1 MIEAKYSRQMALRI
15 FSPEDHALIRK
26 KSVVIVGVG
35 GNGSL
40 AADLFVRLGIAKI
53 TLVDRDYVSISNI
66 HRQVLYTEQD
76 VGEPK
81 VDVAKRRLS
90 KVNSDVKIEAIEE
103 TFDALN
109 AERIVSSADIV
120 FDGTDNLTTRFIIND
135 ACVKLNKPWI
145 HTSAIETYGQVK
157 AIIPHKTSCLR
168 CYHSLGT
175 TPQPTCAEV
184 GVLSSVPNLVSS
196 YGWTMAVRIL
206 IGKEVPGDLFYIDPW
221 HLDFQKIGI
230 ERNEQCPSCGLG
242 KFDYLSQTYANLGI
256 RPLI

>member
-15 FSPEDHALIRK
+15 FSPDDQVSIKQK
-26 KSVVIVGVG
+26 KVVIVGIG

-40 AADLFVRLGIAKI
+40 AADLFVRLGIARLTI
-53 TLVDRDYVSISNI
+53 VDRDYVSISNI
-66 HRQVLYTEQD
+66 HRQILYTEKD

-81 VDVAKRRLS
+81 VEVAKRRLNDI
-90 KVNSDVKIEAIEE
+90 NSEVEISVVHE
-103 TFDALN
+103 TFDASN
-109 AERIVSSADIV
+109 AERIVSSADLV

-157 AIIPHKTSCLR
+157 AVIPHKTSCLR

-175 TPQPTCAEV
+175 TPQPSCAEV
-184 GVLSSVPNLVSS
+184 GVLSSVPSLVSA
-196 YGWTMAVRIL
+196 YGWTLAVRIL
-206 IGKEVPGDLFYIDPW
+206 LGKDVPGDLYYIDPW
-221 HLDFQKIGI
+221 HLDFQQIRI
-230 ERNEQCPSCGLG
+230 NLDENCPSCGTG
-242 KFDYLSQTYANLGI
+242 KFEYLTDRYSNLGI